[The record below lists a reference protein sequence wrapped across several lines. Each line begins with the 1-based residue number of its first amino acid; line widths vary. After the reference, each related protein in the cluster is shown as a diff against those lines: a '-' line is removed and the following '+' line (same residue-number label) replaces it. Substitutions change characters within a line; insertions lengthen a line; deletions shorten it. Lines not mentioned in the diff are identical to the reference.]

1 MLFDDRTGIVNPN
14 LKACVGTTHSLRL
27 GATTG
32 GEAFKV
38 RMGPTAFS
46 TAVLSLSVIRMDF
59 SSKTVP
65 NRGAGM
71 AATCRRCT
79 SSISRGITR
88 IVTGLAH

>member
-1 MLFDDRTGIVNPN
+1 MNVGAAMLAD
-14 LKACVGTTHSLRL
+14 
-27 GATTG
+27 
-32 GEAFKV
+32 FKV

-59 SSKTVP
+59 SRKTVP

-79 SSISRGITR
+79 NRISRGITR